1 MKKNILAILVGIL
14 VGAFSLVLAQ
24 VTPYSTFDWLK
35 VRQHVTL
42 DTGVYFDKM
51 RIGTGSTFSN
61 IGVVGA
67 DELGVEGAME
77 VDGAAY
83 FNGAVDIGETLAVD
97 TLKDSG
103 DGEITVSGTDLLL
116 TQDLWIEDST
126 GADSIRIYDNGTNAL
141 YNSDNPAIIQVAATA
156 EITITGSAVT
166 IADAT
171 TITGDVHV
179 DGNDLWVTDSGGA
192 DSIQISDD
200 GSNAI
205 WDGDNPSLFKVD
217 GTTVLEVAAA
227 LVTASQDVHVDGMDL
242 WVTDGTGADSIQIND
257 DGSNAILDGDNPV
270 EVRYQGTAGI
280 NVGALGVLDIPVKAT
295 VDTLEDSGDGWI
307 SINDILVLIA
317 GADLFIEDDT
327 GADSIQIS
335 DDGSNAVFDA
345 DNPINIDIDGTTVF
359 GIAAALVTSSQDLH
373 VDGMDLWITDT
384 GGGDSLRI
392 YDDGDT
398 TRITSDNPIKIG
410 NATARVVAIYDVL
423 VLPLHTIVTGDS
435 VIGTMIFDAADS
447 LLKIFDGTVWDSVSI
462 DA

>member
-1 MKKNILAILVGIL
+1 MRKNILAILVGIL
-14 VGAFSLVLAQ
+14 VGAFSLTLAQ

-61 IGVVGA
+61 IGTVGD

-126 GADSIRIYDNGTNAL
+126 GADSIRIYDTGTNAI

-156 EITITGSAVT
+156 EITISGSLVT

-217 GTTVLEVAAA
+217 GVTVLEVAAA
-227 LVTASQDVHVDGMDL
+227 LVTASQDVHVDGFDL
-242 WVTDGTGADSIQIND
+242 WVTDGTGADSIQIYD
-257 DGSNAILDGDNPV
+257 DGSNAIFDGDNPI
-270 EVRYQGTAGI
+270 Q
-280 NVGALGVLDIPVKAT
+280 LDV
-295 VDTLEDSGDGWI
+295 
-307 SINDILVLIA
+307 
-317 GADLFIEDDT
+317 
-327 GADSIQIS
+327 
-335 DDGSNAVFDA
+335 
-345 DNPINIDIDGTTVF
+345 DGTTVLEV
-359 GIAAALVTSSQDLH
+359 AAALVTSSQDLH
-373 VDGMDLWITDT
+373 IDGMDLWITDS

-423 VLPLHTIVTGDS
+423 VLPLHTIVSGDS
-435 VIGTMIFDAADS
+435 VIGTMILDAADT
-447 LLKIFDGTVWDSVSI
+447 LLKVFDGASWDTLSTI
-462 DA
+462 T